1 MICGRICLQDVSE
14 SCHFVWFGDGGP
26 KKKDRK
32 LSWRQSSQDFKWE

>member
-1 MICGRICLQDVSE
+1 MEGYVYKMLVRAAILCGLEMVAQ
-14 SCHFVWFGDGGP
+14 